1 VTMKK
6 GFMVLVP
13 EPTTEQRMKI
23 EVMVNMMAELQGS
36 LNDPLSWNDL
46 SWYRQLLFI
55 RFEVITQKKNV
66 SVL

>member
-1 VTMKK
+1 MKK

-13 EPTTEQRMKI
+13 ELMTEQRMKI
-23 EVMVNMMAELQGS
+23 EVIVNMLAKLQGS
-36 LNDPLSWNDL
+36 LNDPLIWNDL

-66 SVL
+66 LVL